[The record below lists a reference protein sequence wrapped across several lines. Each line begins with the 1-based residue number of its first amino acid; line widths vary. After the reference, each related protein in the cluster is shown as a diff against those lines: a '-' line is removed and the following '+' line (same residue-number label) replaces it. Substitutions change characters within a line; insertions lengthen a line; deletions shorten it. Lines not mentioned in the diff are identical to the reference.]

1 MLSEIW
7 HGCGWASQR
16 VHSTSMSVASAG
28 LSFGFSRRSCR
39 LSTVVGLWHCFG
51 EGCQFV
57 SVRCRCACLYPGAP
71 GCPSTKEIPSRRRR
85 SASQYQPSVH
95 STPVPARRESERG
108 FIRKERA
115 HRSELAT
122 ICDQDAMKDAAA
134 PRDFRR
140 HHSGVRGGTKD
151 DLRRTSPTG
160 GRMPLRRTLDL
171 DIPCQ
176 VASQQSPT
184 PFLQANRD
192 YPMDARSASILR
204 TPESCL
210 QNPRGSR
217 GLVPQ
222 KRQEMLLRRHAHAQ
236 TG

>member
-1 MLSEIW
+1 MPVEPRR
-7 HGCGWASQR
+7 GDTNR
-16 VHSTSMSVASAG
+16 VRVRSVAPTG
-28 LSFGFSRRSCR
+28 LAWTPAHF
-39 LSTVVGLWHCFG
+39 
-51 EGCQFV
+51 
-57 SVRCRCACLYPGAP
+57 PGAHALVITHIFWVFRVLS
-71 GCPSTKEIPSRRRR
+71 GLVTQGSDFLR
-85 SASQYQPSVH
+85 H
-95 STPVPARRESERG
+95 SSGVPAPPRSKKR

-115 HRSELAT
+115 HHSELAT
-122 ICDQDAMKDAAA
+122 VCDQDAMEDAAA

-151 DLRRTSPTG
+151 GLRRASPTG
-160 GRMPLRRTLDL
+160 GRMHLRRTLDL

-192 YPMDARSASILR
+192 YPMHARSASILR